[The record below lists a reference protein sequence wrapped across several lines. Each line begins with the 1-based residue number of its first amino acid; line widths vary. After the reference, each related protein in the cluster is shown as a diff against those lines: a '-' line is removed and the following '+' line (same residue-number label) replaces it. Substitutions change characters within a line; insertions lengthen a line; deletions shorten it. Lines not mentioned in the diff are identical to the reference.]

1 MLSKGPPAERQ
12 AALPRGSGCFLGQ
25 EKKWGFRLM
34 RCIAASGGKMW
45 GISLKSDGSETGAS
59 QPGISYL
66 CLRDWERDKARL
78 EVLHL
83 ARQASAAI
91 KMPTSCRVGFAVGLH

>member
-1 MLSKGPPAERQ
+1 MLLWVVKCS
-12 AALPRGSGCFLGQ
+12 L
-25 EKKWGFRLM
+25 
-34 RCIAASGGKMW
+34 W
-45 GISLKSDGSETGAS
+45 GISLEADVSETGAS

-66 CLRDWERDKARL
+66 CLRDWEMDKARL

-91 KMPTSCRVGFAVGLH
+91 KMLASCRVGFAVGLY